1 MIHIYKTTENGV
13 EQVPEVINN
22 CWIKVVDPTPAEID
36 QLSGFDIPREFL
48 TNPLDIDELSR
59 HDHEDDGTLMII
71 VRVPF
76 YQGATSDIP
85 FITLPL
91 GIIINGK
98 FIITISRQPY
108 NLIEDFATG
117 KIRGLSTGK
126 RYRFILRILLSIANT
141 YLTNLR
147 EINKLIEQV
156 EDRLQNSIKNK
167 EVMELLKYQKS
178 LVYFTQGI
186 KSNEVLMER
195 LQKMKLFTQY
205 EEDEDLLEDM
215 ITENQQAMSMTEI
228 STNIMSSMVDAF
240 ATIVSNN
247 VNDVMKFLASMTIVL
262 SIPSIVVGFFGMN
275 VTLPFSDHPY
285 AYIGVI
291 LLFILL
297 MGGVVYAFLKRD
309 WF

>member
-1 MIHIYKTTENGV
+1 MIRIIKTTENGV
-13 EQVPEVINN
+13 EHIPEVINN
-22 CWIKVVDPTPAEID
+22 CWINVVDPTPDEINRLKD
-36 QLSGFDIPREFL
+36 LDIPREFL
-48 TNPLDIDELSR
+48 TYPLDVDELSR
-59 HDHEDDGTLMII
+59 SEREDDGTLLII

-76 YQGATSDIP
+76 YQGQKSDIP

-91 GIIINGK
+91 GIIVTGK
-98 FIITISRQPY
+98 FIVTISRQEY
-108 NLIEDFATG
+108 AFLEDFASG
-117 KIRGLSTGK
+117 KIRGFSTGK
-126 RYRFILRILLSIANT
+126 RYRFILRMLLSIAGH
-141 YLTNLR
+141 YLANLR
-147 EINKLIEQV
+147 EINKLTESV
-156 EDRLQNSIKNK
+156 EDRLQSSIKNK

-205 EEDEDLLEDM
+205 EDDEDLLEDV
-215 ITENQQAMSMTEI
+215 ITENQQAFSMTEI

-262 SIPSIVVGFFGMN
+262 SVPSIVVGFFGMN
-275 VTLPFSDHPY
+275 VALPYSDHPY
-285 AYIGVI
+285 AYVGVI
-291 LLFILL
+291 LIFILL
-297 MGGVVYAFLKRD
+297 MAVVVYAFLKRD